1 MTTFPTA
8 TRHADRIEL
17 AFPFERA
24 LIDGLKAF
32 PAHARSYNP
41 ATRVWTVRAP
51 HDERALAL
59 LFRFFPGATV
69 FGERVRH
76 SAPPPSTPAGP
87 RPPSPHDALHLLPSA
102 PREVIDASYRALV
115 KKYHPDRLPEPERAR
130 GNAVL
135 AKINVA
141 YGQLTGGSR

>member
-24 LIDGLKAF
+24 LVDGLKSF
-32 PAHARSYNP
+32 PALARSYNP

-59 LFRFFPGATV
+59 LFRHFPGAAV
-69 FGERVRH
+69 FGERGRH
-76 SAPPPSTPAGP
+76 SAPPPTPPGP
-87 RPPSPHDALHLLPSA
+87 RPPRPHDTLYVLPSA
-102 PREVIDASYRALV
+102 PREVIDAAYRALV
-115 KKYHPDRLPEPERAR
+115 KKHHPDRLPAPERAG
-130 GNAVL
+130 GNAAL
-135 AKINVA
+135 ARINVA
-141 YGQLTGGSR
+141 YAQLTGGQR

>member
-17 AFPFERA
+17 AFPFEQA
-24 LIDGLKAF
+24 LVDGLRSF

-59 LFRFFPGATV
+59 FFRFFPGAVV
-69 FGERVRH
+69 FGERSRH
-76 SAPPPSTPAGP
+76 SAPPPPSTLPSAPGP
-87 RPPSPHDALHLLPSA
+87 HATLHVLPSA
-102 PREVIDASYRALV
+102 PREVIDAAYRALV
-115 KKYHPDRLPEPERAR
+115 KQHHPDRLPAPERAG
-130 GNAVL
+130 GNAAL
-135 AKINVA
+135 ARINVA
-141 YGQLTGGSR
+141 YAQLTGGQR